1 VSATLR
7 HAPLLPAMVR
17 WQQAVEAG
25 HRPQAIGLAAWAPVP
40 DGGRSG
46 ECVKEAAMAW
56 RRWFR
61 RSQRDQQVAGDRR
74 ERRDYIFGE
83 SEHEISRLDM
93 QHYMFRW
100 EFGGDYLA
108 PVRPTAILDV
118 ACGTGR
124 WALDMARRFP
134 RAAVVAFDINR
145 DLIERVLSDPELPG
159 NCTFVVADAL
169 KPFEFTD
176 GNFDFV
182 MARANSSYI
191 PIPQWPSVVAEMA
204 RVTGSGGW
212 VELRDFG
219 LVRSESPALTSL
231 TDLFARMAA
240 MRPIYPGAGAQLAD
254 FLRAA
259 GLREV
264 KARTVTVR
272 VGRRTTR
279 GGRLMLTDYL
289 SLLERVTPLIA
300 QMGLA
305 SQAQWET
312 WLVQARQETNTG
324 TTRVDLTAAYG
335 RR

>member
-1 VSATLR
+1 MRQGHLR
-7 HAPLLPAMVR
+7 AAYPT
-17 WQQAVEAG
+17 
-25 HRPQAIGLAAWAPVP
+25 LAACIWRCPVYQTRPASAPGCSVP
-40 DGGRSG
+40 SCRAWYASSVAAMMDLIRGQSAWLGRASCAARPMGAARRSVMQEAVMGWLQRFRRTRRGQQMAGGRK
-46 ECVKEAAMAW
+46 KE
-56 RRWFR
+56 
-61 RSQRDQQVAGDRR
+61 
-74 ERRDYIFGE
+74 RDYIFGE

-176 GNFDFV
+176 GHFDFV
-182 MARANSSYI
+182 MARANSAYI

-240 MRPIYPGAGAQLAD
+240 MRPIYPGAGTQLAG

-264 KARTVTVR
+264 KARPVSVR
-272 VGRRTTR
+272 LPAYLFFMPPPSPTR
-279 GGRLMLTDYL
+279 DR
-289 SLLERVTPLIA
+289 PA
-300 QMGLA
+300 
-305 SQAQWET
+305 
-312 WLVQARQETNTG
+312 N
-324 TTRVDLTAAYG
+324 
-335 RR
+335 